1 MEIGKKLL
9 MVKKLFYP
17 CAGPDWKDAFRYFSE
32 EVDEFVFCDLKYKFN
47 PKNLN
52 KFSIRD
58 KEYEEISFTL
68 RPSVRIVDHTSN
80 IENIKLMP
88 AEFTKF
94 IKHKISNKTKKII
107 FKMESGQNCL
117 DHFNDEE
124 IYVFFH
130 RGDST
135 GEGGSDL
142 HFFTNR
148 RNYYG
153 TAENLYSRLIKKL
166 APISFVASDG
176 SNNDV
181 IREQNLDFK
190 DMTDEQIQKEVI
202 GKKFTDNILDWT
214 CLRRLNDRYGP
225 TFVWEVI
232 KK

>member
-1 MEIGKKLL
+1 

-17 CAGPDWKDAFRYFSE
+17 CAGPDWKDAFRYFSK
-32 EVDEFVFCDLKYKFN
+32 EVDEFVFCDIKYRFNFENLKR
-47 PKNLN
+47 
-52 KFSIRD
+52 FSIRD
-58 KEYEEISFTL
+58 KEYEDISFTL
-68 RPSVRIVDHTSN
+68 RPPIRMVDHTSN
-80 IENIKLMP
+80 LKNIKLMP
-88 AEFTKF
+88 AEYTKF
-94 IKHKISNKTKKII
+94 VKHKISNKTKKII
-107 FKMESGQNCL
+107 FRMESAQNCL

-124 IYVFFH
+124 IYVLFH
-130 RGDST
+130 RGDSE

-142 HFFTNR
+142 HFFTNK
-148 RNYYG
+148 RNHYG

>member
-1 MEIGKKLL
+1 MNRI
-9 MVKKLFYP
+9 LFYP

-32 EVDEFVFCDLKYKFN
+32 EVDEFVFCDIKYRLNFENLKR
-47 PKNLN
+47 
-52 KFSIRD
+52 FSIGD
-58 KEYEEISFTL
+58 KEYEDISFTL
-68 RPSVRIVDHTSN
+68 RPPVRIVDHTSN
-80 IENIKLMP
+80 FENVKLMP
-88 AEFTKF
+88 AEYTKF
-94 IKHKISNKTKKII
+94 VKHKISNKTKKII

-117 DHFNDEE
+117 DNFNDEE

-148 RNYYG
+148 RNYDG

-166 APISFVASDG
+166 APISFVVSDG

-181 IREQNLDFK
+181 IEKQKLNLK
-190 DMTDEQIQKEVI
+190 EMTDEQIENEII
-202 GKKFTDNILDWT
+202 GKNFMYDNLEWT
-214 CLRRLNDRYGP
+214 CVKRLNDKYGP
-225 TFVWEVI
+225 TLAWKVI

>member
-1 MEIGKKLL
+1 

-17 CAGPDWKDAFRYFSE
+17 CAGTDWKDAFRYFSE
-32 EVDEFVFCDLKYKFN
+32 EVDEFVFCDLKYKFS

-52 KFSIRD
+52 KFLIRD

-68 RPSVRIVDHTSN
+68 RPGVRIVDHTSN
-80 IENIKLMP
+80 IKNIKLMP
-88 AEFTKF
+88 AEYTKF

-107 FKMESGQNCL
+107 FKMEPGQNCL
-117 DHFNDEE
+117 DYFNDEE
-124 IYVFFH
+124 IYIFFH

-142 HFFTNR
+142 HFFTNK
-148 RNYYG
+148 RNYDG

-166 APISFVASDG
+166 APISFIASDG

-214 CLRRLNDRYGP
+214 YLRRLNDRYGP

>member
-1 MEIGKKLL
+1 

-17 CAGPDWKDAFRYFSE
+17 CAGPDWKDAFRFFCE

-52 KFSIRD
+52 RFLIGNN
-58 KEYEEISFTL
+58 EYEDISFTL
-68 RPSVRIVDHTSN
+68 RLPVRVVDHTSN
-80 IENIKLMP
+80 FENVKLMP
-88 AEFTKF
+88 AEYTKF
-94 IKHKISNKTKKII
+94 IKHKNSNKTKKII
-107 FKMESGQNCL
+107 FKMESAQNCL
-117 DHFNDEE
+117 DHFNNEE

-130 RGDST
+130 RGDSP

-142 HFFTNR
+142 HFFTNK

-181 IREQNLDFK
+181 IREQNLNLQ
-190 DMTDEQIQKEVI
+190 DMTDEQIENEII
-202 GKKFTDNILDWT
+202 GKNFLHDNLEWT
-214 CLRRLNDRYGP
+214 CVKRLNDKYGP
-225 TFVWEVI
+225 TLVWRVI